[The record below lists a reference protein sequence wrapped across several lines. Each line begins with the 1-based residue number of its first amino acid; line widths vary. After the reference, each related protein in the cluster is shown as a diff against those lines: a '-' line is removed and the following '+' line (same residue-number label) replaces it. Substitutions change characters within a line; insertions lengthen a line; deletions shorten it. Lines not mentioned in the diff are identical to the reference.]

1 MWATEVSECVHMPPP
16 SDRHRDRDRDRD
28 RVPPKPGAARPRP
41 RAEIRAG
48 GSAPQAPAGG
58 VRDLVAGVR
67 RGGGVVLVPMRA
79 APPLGRHLSLIAG
92 VCRARVL
99 VGLRERRRFAAD
111 PVWRFRRAVVGGG
124 RRLAPAWSVGWR
136 PAAKGGPG
144 GEVVMR
150 RPASAG
156 GASAGGGGDRKGG
169 RGRWDPVPLP
179 LVAVTTGW

>member
-1 MWATEVSECVHMPPP
+1 MPPP
-16 SDRHRDRDRDRD
+16 SDRHSDRHRDRDRDRD

-41 RAEIRAG
+41 RAEIGAG

-58 VRDLVAGVR
+58 LREMVAGVR

-136 PAAKGGPG
+136 PAAKGGG
-144 GEVVMR
+144 G
-150 RPASAG
+150 
-156 GASAGGGGDRKGG
+156 GGGGDGDRKRG